1 MNKDRLQRMK
11 WYIEQLRKI
20 EHRIDTK
27 QEILMD
33 KTNKRRYWKALST
46 LMERQ
51 EQEHQNYKA
60 FLFQQ
65 GLRQTLIIK

>member
-11 WYIEQLRKI
+11 WYIKQLRKI

-33 KTNKRRYWKALST
+33 KTNQQRYWNKLAI
-46 LMERQ
+46 LMKRQ
-51 EQEHQNYKA
+51 EQEHQNYKD

-65 GLRQTLIIK
+65 GLHQTLIIK